1 MNKTHDRTK
10 EATEEP
16 AMSLEELARRM
27 LAQPV
32 KTREEMTHKK
42 PAKPRAKRAKAT
54 P

>member
-1 MNKTHDRTK
+1 MSNARPPK

-32 KTREEMTHKK
+32 KTREEMTEKKK
-42 PAKPRAKRAKAT
+42 PKRAKRTAK
-54 P
+54 